1 MKWNGKH
8 VAGMI
13 IIIVFSVFL
22 ACTGNAPVL
31 IGFSG
36 ELTGSNADLGVQ
48 GRNGA
53 ILAVESV
60 NESGG
65 INGRP
70 IELIVRDDGGT
81 PAGAKAADSE
91 LIEAN
96 VVAIVGHMTSGQ
108 SMAALPVTEKAGML
122 MLSPTTSTSLLTGID
137 DHFLRVQPAITAT
150 AGKLA
155 RIARSK
161 YRMRQVVVIADQD
174 NLAYSDAFRKAFVDS
189 FEKTGGHLSQNLFF
203 SSSSHPDF
211 DELMQPISPLNVD
224 GLLIVASAKDTAFIA
239 QHLRN
244 NGFPCPL
251 FSSGWAQTDTLIQN
265 GGKAVEGLILVADYD
280 TDSRKPAFEDFR
292 QKYRKRFGRPP
303 TFAAAQSYEA
313 VNLLVKALKQT
324 GGNRSGLKEVLL
336 GINDFQ
342 GLLGSIKMDTYGDVI
357 RTQFIVTVKNGHFQT
372 LSAIENYR

>member
-13 IIIVFSVFL
+13 KMIVFSVFL

-53 ILAVESV
+53 ILAIESV

-70 IELIVRDDGGT
+70 IELIVQDDGGT
-81 PAGAKAADSE
+81 PTGAKAADSA

-108 SMAALPVTEKAGML
+108 SMAALPVIEKAGML

-137 DHFLRVQPAITAT
+137 DHFLRVQPAITAA

-155 RIARSK
+155 RIARSQ
-161 YRMRQVVVIADQD
+161 YRAERIVVIADQD
-174 NLAYSDAFRKAFVDS
+174 NLAYSDAFRKAFVDT
-189 FEKTGGHLSQNLFF
+189 FEKTGGHLSENLFF

-211 DELMQPISPLNVD
+211 DELMRPISPSNVN
-224 GLLIVASAKDTAFIA
+224 GLLIIASARDTAFIA

-244 NGFPCPL
+244 NGFSCPL
-251 FSSGWAQTDTLIQN
+251 FSSGWAQTNTLIQN

-280 TDSRKPAFEDFR
+280 IDSRKPAFETFR
-292 QKYRKRFGRPP
+292 LRYRERFGRPP

-313 VNLLVKALKQT
+313 MNLLAKALKQT
-324 GGNRSGLKEVLL
+324 GGNRSGLKEALL

-342 GLLGSIKMDTYGDVI
+342 GLLGNIKMDPYGDVI
-357 RTQFIVTVKNGHFQT
+357 RTQFVVTVKNGNFQT
-372 LSAIENYR
+372 LSAIET

>member
-1 MKWNGKH
+1 M
-8 VAGMI
+8 AATI
-13 IIIVFSVFL
+13 AISVFL
-22 ACTGNAPVL
+22 ACTDNDPIP

-81 PAGAKAADSE
+81 PAGAKAADSA
-91 LIEAN
+91 LIEAK
-96 VVAIVGHMTSGQ
+96 VVAIIGHMTSGQ
-108 SMAALPVTEKAGML
+108 SMAALPVTEKADML

-137 DHFLRVQPAITAT
+137 DHFLRIQPAITAA

-155 RIARSK
+155 GIAKSQYRTERI
-161 YRMRQVVVIADQD
+161 VVIADQD
-174 NLAYSDAFRKAFVDS
+174 NLAYSDAFRKAFVDA
-189 FEKTGGHLSQNLFF
+189 FEKTGGHRSENLFF

-211 DELMQPISPLNVD
+211 DELMQPISPSNVD
-224 GLLIVASAKDTAFIA
+224 GILIIASAKDTAFIA

-244 NGFPCPL
+244 NGFSCPL
-251 FSSGWAQTDTLIQN
+251 FSSGWAQTNTLIQN

-280 TDSRKPAFEDFR
+280 IDSRKPAFETFR
-292 QKYRKRFGRPP
+292 LRYRERFGRPP

-313 VNLLVKALKQT
+313 MNLLAKALKQT
-324 GGNRSGLKEVLL
+324 GGKKSGLKEALL

-342 GLLGSIKMDTYGDVI
+342 GLLGSIKMDPYGDVI
-357 RTQFIVTVKNGHFQT
+357 RTQFVVMVKNGNFRT
-372 LSAIENYR
+372 LSAIET